1 MKIVLATANAHKV
14 AEIKA
19 IFESLGDFE
28 LVTVAEVGFVGE
40 IDEVGE
46 TFEENSLIKAKT
58 VSEFCSLP
66 TVADD
71 SGLAVDFLDGAP
83 GVQSARFGG
92 GSLSAAEK
100 NKKLVAMLEGV
111 EPKDRTAH
119 FVSVITLYMPDGKF
133 LSVRGECDGIILS
146 QPEGDSGFGY
156 DPLFYYPPL
165 GKTFAQMDAA
175 TKNTVSHR
183 SKALQEFV
191 KQLPGFLNE
200 NDW

>member
-19 IFESLGDFE
+19 IFQLLGNFE
-28 LVTVAEVGFVGE
+28 LVTAAEVGFVDE

-58 VSEFCSLP
+58 VSEFCGLP

-71 SGLAVDFLDGAP
+71 SGLAVDFLNGAP
-83 GVQSARFGG
+83 GVHSARFGG
-92 GSLSAAEK
+92 CGLSAAEK
-100 NKKLVAMLEGV
+100 NKKLVAMLEGI

-119 FVSVITLYMPDGKF
+119 FVSVITLYMPDGRT
-133 LSVRGECDGIILS
+133 LVVRGECDGIILTK
-146 QPEGDSGFGY
+146 PKGESGFGY
-156 DPLFYYPPL
+156 DPLFYHPPL

-183 SKALQEFV
+183 AKALQKFA
-191 KQLPGFLNE
+191 KQLPGFLI
-200 NDW
+200 